1 MDGCTICHGYFN
13 YLYVG
18 ICLFL
23 LLQASVVQ
31 LRPTWLNKTS
41 WLRDS
46 SKKARSQIH
55 HLIAVIDQM
64 YTCLCTHLANSKW
77 GVHTREFVCLFVLVH
92 DQNVATCF
100 KSIQSQCHWFRI
112 CFGYVQDGWAFGVPP
127 EVSGGWRSNFWCT
140 VIVPPRWPRTSPCTF
155 SCFQKENCRPDGREL
170 HEFRTTTVN
179 IG

>member
-64 YTCLCTHLANSKW
+64 YTCLCTHLANSK
-77 GVHTREFVCLFVLVH
+77 
-92 DQNVATCF
+92 
-100 KSIQSQCHWFRI
+100 
-112 CFGYVQDGWAFGVPP
+112 
-127 EVSGGWRSNFWCT
+127 
-140 VIVPPRWPRTSPCTF
+140 
-155 SCFQKENCRPDGREL
+155 
-170 HEFRTTTVN
+170 
-179 IG
+179 